1 MAVKNVEFRFNYFVY
16 RQTDGVAIGSPL
28 GPVLA
33 NVFVGYFE
41 SILFKKKDKQLNY
54 IRYGRQT
61 AAREHVFFFLME
73 CGPLSEKSILSE
85 IFPVIWFNL
94 INFV

>member
-61 AAREHVFFFLME
+61 AAREHVFFF
-73 CGPLSEKSILSE
+73 
-85 IFPVIWFNL
+85 
-94 INFV
+94 